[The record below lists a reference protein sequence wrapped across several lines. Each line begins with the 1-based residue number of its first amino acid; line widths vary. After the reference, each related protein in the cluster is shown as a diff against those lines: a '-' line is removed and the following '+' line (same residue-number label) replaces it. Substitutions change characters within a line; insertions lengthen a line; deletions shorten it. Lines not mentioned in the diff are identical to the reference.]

1 MSLSLEQKLVD
12 LQYYLLTHGKK
23 VVLIGEDHEARSID
37 ELYEKVGK
45 TMKIITKPKEMR
57 KDFNVYLEFPL
68 SLVPGVLQSKV
79 PEPVA
84 STQINLIRFFSL
96 IGFPLNYATF
106 NRVECAGDSRCLYK
120 NGDQQYAADIKE
132 LLTKTEIVVV
142 VIGLGHIPILSKL
155 LKDYKPFIFNT
166 STTEGI
172 ETAKREWPIMYE
184 GFPMETPDFTT
195 LYPTLIDDVNSVET
209 GRQTIDVWFQKH
221 TKPPKIDRATAET
234 MSVKE
239 LKDQLS
245 LRYIDSSRM
254 VDKSE
259 MIDALVSWVGG
270 RKKNT
275 TLKRKKKRK
284 TIRKKVMTKR
294 KKVYKNSL

>member
-1 MSLSLEQKLVD
+1 M
-12 LQYYLLTHGKK
+12 
-23 VVLIGEDHEARSID
+23 
-37 ELYEKVGK
+37 
-45 TMKIITKPKEMR
+45 
-57 KDFNVYLEFPL
+57 
-68 SLVPGVLQSKV
+68 LQSKV

-209 GRQTIDVWFQKH
+209 GRQTIDVWFKKH

-275 TLKRKKKRK
+275 TLKRKKEKDN
-284 TIRKKVMTKR
+284 KKKSNDKE
-294 KKVYKNSL
+294 KKGLQK